1 MYNKRNDLQIL
12 PNLYYYWPVIFIAK
26 SLFII
31 IQISGKSLLGI
42 MQPECYFC
50 CAGDNYSVIFE
61 EL

>member
-1 MYNKRNDLQIL
+1 MYNKRNDLQI
-12 PNLYYYWPVIFIAK
+12 

-31 IQISGKSLLGI
+31 IQISRKSLLGI

-50 CAGDNYSVIFE
+50 CAGDNYSVIFK